1 MRDRQGK
8 VSIKNL
14 VLFVLVVF
22 LMTGI
27 LAAYAADVPI
37 ETGIIQQ
44 VGENFVT
51 VVIKNGKGFKDGTK
65 LTFYF
70 HRKTKILMARSKTP
84 LTYDSLLVG
93 DEVRI
98 TLGKVETM
106 KDGSFKRYAD
116 RIVVLTGRG
125 GSEK

>member
-1 MRDRQGK
+1 MRDRKGK
-8 VSIKNL
+8 VSIKSL
-14 VLFVLVVF
+14 VLFVLAGFFVS
-22 LMTGI
+22 GI
-27 LAAYAADVPI
+27 LIAYAGDVPT
-37 ETGIIQQ
+37 ETGIIQE

-51 VVIKNGKGFKDGTK
+51 VAIKNGKGFKDGTK

-70 HRKTKILMARSKTP
+70 HKKTKILMARSKTP
-84 LTYDSLLVG
+84 LTYDSLLIG

-106 KDGSFKRYAD
+106 KDGSIRRYAD
-116 RIVVLTGRG
+116 KIAVLTERG